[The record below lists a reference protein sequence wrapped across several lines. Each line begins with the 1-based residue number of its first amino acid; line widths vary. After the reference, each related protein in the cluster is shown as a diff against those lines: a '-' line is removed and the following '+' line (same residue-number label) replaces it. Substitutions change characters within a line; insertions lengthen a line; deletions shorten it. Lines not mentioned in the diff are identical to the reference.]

1 MSDNTENEIAR
12 RRTDDICETLA
23 TAFAAFKAQ
32 ETFDETEEAVLPCT
46 TRTLLVFR
54 VQYKT

>member
-23 TAFAAFKAQ
+23 TALAAFKAQ
-32 ETFDETEEAVLPCT
+32 KTFDEAEEAVLPCSA
-46 TRTLLVFR
+46 RGHC
-54 VQYKT
+54 